1 MSPVERID
9 LAVADKSSENV
20 SELTKLVLKEED
32 FWGRDLTE
40 VSGLEKTVADF
51 LAEIRNDG
59 MRAVME
65 KHFL

>member
-1 MSPVERID
+1 MLRFF
-9 LAVADKSSENV
+9 ADKSSENTA
-20 SELTKLVLKEED
+20 ELTRLVLKEEE

-51 LAEIRNDG
+51 LFEIRKEG

-65 KHFL
+65 KYFL